1 MYEKECVKCL
11 MPTFSI
17 SFFAQHRFSPSVEE
31 DNFLNFYES
40 TAMAAKISALIPS
53 IMNDL

>member
-1 MYEKECVKCL
+1 VL
-11 MPTFSI
+11 SGSRSLSV
-17 SFFAQHRFSPSVEE
+17 SFFVQHRFSPSVEE

-53 IMNDL
+53 NMNDLQ